1 MKAYSLCCFVIMVLL
16 GARASYAE
24 VKDPVID
31 VPLRFHIIDS
41 DDVEKNGKKL
51 FCRVTEQDIQ
61 AIVLPEINRI
71 WRVANIQFHSESV
84 FRTDFANPP
93 NKQNL
98 IKNIVNAQRDAM
110 GKSDAKRIKKL
121 NQLIDWKNHH
131 TTAINIYLVPYL
143 GEKSQGNA
151 KAKMNRVFVTQ
162 WTDKM
167 IARGEPPIQF
177 ALVEPLPFKQ
187 GSLSRTIA
195 HEVGHILGLKHPD
208 KSLQT
213 EFGLLMGGKKAGYS
227 LTSEEITKARQRAA
241 FWK

>member
-1 MKAYSLCCFVIMVLL
+1 MKAIRYFCLVIMVLC
-16 GARASYAE
+16 GAGASHAM
-24 VKDPVID
+24 VADQVIY

-51 FCRVTEQDIQ
+51 FCRVSEQDIQ
-61 AIVLPEINRI
+61 DVVLPEINRI
-71 WRVANIQFHSESV
+71 WRVANIQFYSESV
-84 FRTDFANPP
+84 FTTDFLNPP
-93 NKQNL
+93 NKQHL
-98 IKNIVNAQRDAM
+98 IASIVNAQRDAM

-143 GEKSQGNA
+143 GEKSQGHA

-167 IARGEPPIQF
+167 IARGEPPIKF

-208 KSLQT
+208 KSIQT
-213 EFGLLMGGKKAGYS
+213 EFGLLMGGKKPGYS
-227 LTSEEITKARQRAA
+227 LTSEEIIKARNRAS